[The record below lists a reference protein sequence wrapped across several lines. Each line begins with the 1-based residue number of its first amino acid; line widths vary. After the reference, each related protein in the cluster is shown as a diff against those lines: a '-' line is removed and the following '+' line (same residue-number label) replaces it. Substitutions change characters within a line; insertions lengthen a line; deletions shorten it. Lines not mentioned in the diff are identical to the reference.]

1 MAMSPEK
8 PKYLKVMLY
17 LKRQK
22 DCSDEK
28 FHRHWRTHHVD
39 LAMANANFVAKV
51 RRYNQ
56 VSYRILLI
64 SYDFII

>member
-1 MAMSPEK
+1 
-8 PKYLKVMLY
+8 MLY